1 MYTIKTRKLSFM
13 VGCSVYG
20 SRDWVIDLYK
30 DDEMICAAIG
40 VKKAQEMGLI

>member
-1 MYTIKTRKLSFM
+1 MYTIKTRKLGFM

-30 DDEMICAAIG
+30 DGELVSAAIG
-40 VKKAQEMGLI
+40 VKRAKEMGLI

>member
-1 MYTIKTRKLSFM
+1 MYTIKTRKLGFM

-30 DDEMICAAIG
+30 DGKMLCAAIG
-40 VKKAQEMGLI
+40 VERARHYGYQ

>member
-1 MYTIKTRKLSFM
+1 MYTIKTRKLGFM
-13 VGCSVYG
+13 IGCSVYG

-30 DDEMICAAIG
+30 DGDLVSAAIG

>member
-1 MYTIKTRKLSFM
+1 MYTIKTRKLDFM

-30 DDEMICAAIG
+30 DGKLVSAAIG

>member
-1 MYTIKTRKLSFM
+1 MYTIKTRKLGFV

-30 DDEMICAAIG
+30 DHEMVCAAIG
-40 VKKAQEMGLI
+40 VKKAREMGLV

>member
-1 MYTIKTRKLSFM
+1 MYTIKTRNVGFM

-30 DDEMICAAIG
+30 NGEMVCAAIG
-40 VKKAQEMGLI
+40 VGKAKELGLM